1 MTEEER
7 DGLRKIRRWRFRLW
21 FFVLS
26 YVPVVWIVR
35 RAIASELAL
44 ASIVLAWTVA
54 VVRYAGR
61 TANSKCPR
69 CGNLFHSTPG
79 ASSWFN
85 LLTRKCIQCGLSLKT
100 DRVIYPSM
108 ES

>member
-26 YVPVVWIVR
+26 YVPVIWIVR
-35 RAIASELAL
+35 RAVASELAL
-44 ASIVLAWTVA
+44 APIVLAWTVA
-54 VVRYAGR
+54 VVRYARR
-61 TANSKCPR
+61 TASSKCPR
-69 CGNLFHSTPG
+69 CGNRFHSATG
-79 ASSWFN
+79 ASSFFN
-85 LLTRKCIQCGLSLKT
+85 LLARKCMQCGLSLKT
-100 DRVIYPSM
+100 GRVIYPSM